1 MNCRFILCKL
11 PFIVVSLLLGASAN
25 SAPLQSQSQE
35 LSGIAFYGRESEAK
49 KLFNEEHVAQLRE
62 GILLYQEFEQIMKDM
77 GFEILIRGHYGL
89 VIDLE
94 AFPIYHSI
102 VATHVLER
110 ILGHGEVYV
119 PLSSFDD
126 REIRFIKGIA
136 AFAPMLADA
145 VASGDAMIAIHPIL
159 TLRMEKSGVG
169 ATFSNAYEPTRIDG
183 RRITSSLPP
192 PRNLEPYMPVALLNI
207 NLREIKSG
215 AQKETAMKAYH
226 ALADEK
232 VDRLKVMLE
241 ERIASLSDSMSDFM
255 WRLLESHGVTQSQ
268 MLQYHA
274 LPDAM
279 QRYVASRPDIYRS
292 WTAHLSEEE
301 RSDLIQYGLLQT
313 ASMYVAFSIEPR
325 TDERI
330 ARHGHLLN
338 GFTFP
343 LRLVNP

>member
-1 MNCRFILCKL
+1 
-11 PFIVVSLLLGASAN
+11 
-25 SAPLQSQSQE
+25 
-35 LSGIAFYGRESEAK
+35 
-49 KLFNEEHVAQLRE
+49 
-62 GILLYQEFEQIMKDM
+62 
-77 GFEILIRGHYGL
+77 
-89 VIDLE
+89 
-94 AFPIYHSI
+94 
-102 VATHVLER
+102 
-110 ILGHGEVYV
+110 
-119 PLSSFDD
+119 
-126 REIRFIKGIA
+126 
-136 AFAPMLADA
+136 
-145 VASGDAMIAIHPIL
+145 
-159 TLRMEKSGVG
+159 
-169 ATFSNAYEPTRIDG
+169 
-183 RRITSSLPP
+183 
-192 PRNLEPYMPVALLNI
+192 MPVALLNI

-255 WRLLESHGVTQSQ
+255 WRLLESQGVTQSQ

-343 LRLVNP
+343 LRLANP